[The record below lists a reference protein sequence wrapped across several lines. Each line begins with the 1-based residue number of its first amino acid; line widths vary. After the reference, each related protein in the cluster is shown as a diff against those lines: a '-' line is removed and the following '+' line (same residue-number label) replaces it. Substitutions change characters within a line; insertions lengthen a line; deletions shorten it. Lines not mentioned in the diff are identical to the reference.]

1 VRVAQPQAHETHTL
15 DCSRDQRVVFL
26 SALSCGSALQTPPLP
41 YALQRVIAKC
51 MAPSKRST
59 LLTPKCDTK
68 CRLYAALPSASA
80 AVAYLEPRTS
90 AKFCCRCES
99 AGRRPVGLPLLRSLP
114 APDQHEQTSAAA
126 TTDTRPV
133 VGAA

>member
-1 VRVAQPQAHETHTL
+1 MACHIKSRTHVRLSHAAGERRPAPPSLTRRVAQRRVWLNAQAV
-15 DCSRDQRVVFL
+15 SL
-26 SALSCGSALQTPPLP
+26 STYGTSGALS
-41 YALQRVIAKC
+41 VK
-51 MAPSKRST
+51 
-59 LLTPKCDTK
+59 KCDTK
-68 CRLYAALPSASA
+68 CRLYAVLPSASA

-99 AGRRPVGLPLLRSLP
+99 AGRRPVGLPLLSSLP
-114 APDQHEQTSAAA
+114 ATDHHEQTSAAD